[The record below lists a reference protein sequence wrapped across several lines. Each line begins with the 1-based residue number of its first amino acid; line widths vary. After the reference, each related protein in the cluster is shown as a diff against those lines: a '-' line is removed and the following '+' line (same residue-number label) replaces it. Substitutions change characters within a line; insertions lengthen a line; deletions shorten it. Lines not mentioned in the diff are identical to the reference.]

1 MRMRGRAATYTLGTG
16 VVVRGVITVMPF
28 SLLSGAGPC
37 IVRDCLQNG
46 RIETLPIR
54 SISQTAPIA
63 MAIAEPAP
71 ITTFG

>member
-1 MRMRGRAATYTLGTG
+1 MRMRGRAAAYTLRTG

-28 SLLSGAGPC
+28 SLLWGAVPSS
-37 IVRDCLQNG
+37 VRERPQKG

-54 SISQTAPIA
+54 SISHATPIKR
-63 MAIAEPAP
+63 AIEEPAP